1 MSKKIKLPIKKLK
14 FSVQENHNHSI
25 QVNMEGDLFQL
36 ISLKRLPKLQNLHDK
51 HFIDNYHQKDQVSVQ
66 RSKNKTLSTRIITWT

>member
-36 ISLKRLPKLQNLHDK
+36 ISLKRLPKLQNLPDK
-51 HFIDNYHQKDQVSVQ
+51 RFIDNYLLKSQVSVQ
-66 RSKNKTLSTRIITWT
+66 RSKNKTFSIRIITWT